1 MEENN
6 NELTRPFCT
15 LLRMISWKGI
25 LIDRKVVGREYKMK
39 HNSKQFLALFMAVS
53 MAVAP
58 VSGVYAEDQNA
69 AVGDTLSENKQDS
82 DEAGQTE
89 PEAAA
94 GQTES
99 EAAAGQTESSV
110 TTDTSQE
117 VTKEAGKNQVAV
129 EKVQNTQEDGTA
141 PQTEP
146 IGEDEI
152 FENITD
158 ISGMAGALKDGE
170 YGVDADHFSAKL
182 TSGGSSKVKI
192 ECQKVIVKN
201 GKATA
206 WINFS
211 SSKYDKVWVKVNGT
225 QNIYHAKPREGE
237 AGVTF
242 EIPVNLNSS
251 MTFMAHTS
259 SMSGKNIAYTINI
272 AIPEDTVP
280 STPSTPDQ
288 TVITEL
294 SFKEGSELSMKE
306 GEVQKLTPQFTPA
319 LSASET
325 APDMTWTSSDPKI
338 VTVAKSGTQ
347 AEVTAVKAGTA
358 EVTVS
363 INNAEG
369 TELKATCKVTVT
381 ASETE
386 NKTLTDGNYQV
397 DVDTGNKMFKV
408 TNCILTSEKG
418 KMYAVITLSGTGYDY
433 LYMGSAADAAEA
445 AAKDYISYVADEAGK
460 YTYKVPVESLD
471 KGIAVAAHSIKKD
484 KWYDRT
490 LIFSSASAKRI
501 IADGTYQVNAEAG
514 GKMFRVTDCVMT
526 VKNGQMTAAVTL
538 SGQGYNRIYLGDVN
552 NASDD
557 EKNWILPDSLLAEQ
571 YTFQIP
577 VEKLDE
583 VMTIAVHTTKSNKW
597 DTRTLTFHSEGMTKI
612 ADSNNG
618 NASNGN
624 NGSNGSLKPGG
635 NNNNPGNGS
644 NGNNQGNAENNNG
657 NSGTT
662 GNNTTNNGKPDQESK
677 YESDLNKSTARVNST
692 TGLKDGVYTPD
703 SFSWSGG
710 TGKVSITC
718 SKVTVTG
725 GQAYATITFSSP
737 HYQYVKANGNV
748 YYPSAKTGSST
759 SFVIPVEL
767 NKNNSVVGMTT
778 AMSTAHEIKYTI
790 FVYIAEAAKANASA
804 RANGKEVTVIGA
816 NGSDSSKTAA
826 ANKKM
831 DEVAPEIIGLEY
843 QSETKAEY
851 AKYFKI
857 YHYDQGITLL
867 EIDMN
872 KKTGRKAAGKKWKE
886 ASEISGLNP
895 AEQEQAALYLNKVIK
910 YLIVPENAEIPAGLD
925 KEVIVVRQPAD
936 HVYAGSNKT
945 ISLMEELGQLDK
957 VTTVGVKKNKCKNE
971 TIKEKMA
978 EKEVIY
984 AGTSG
989 KLNYKKLVK
998 KLKAG
1003 DLLYILSI
1011 DRLGRNYEEILLQ
1024 WRIITKEKQVDVV
1037 VLDMPLLDTRKS
1049 GNDLT
1054 GTFVA
1059 DLVLQILS
1067 YVAQTERENIHQRQ
1081 KEGIAAAKLRGVKF
1095 GRPRKD
1101 VPERFWQL
1109 KEDWEDQKI
1118 TSREAARQ
1126 LSIAQ
1131 DTFLRWVHGK

>member
-1 MEENN
+1 
-6 NELTRPFCT
+6 
-15 LLRMISWKGI
+15 
-25 LIDRKVVGREYKMK
+25 MK

-69 AVGDTLSENKQDS
+69 AVEDTLSENKQDS
-82 DEAGQTE
+82 DEVGHTEPKATAGQTE
-89 PEAAA
+89 SEAAA
-94 GQTES
+94 GQTET

-294 SFKEGSELSMKE
+294 SFKEGTELSMKE

-369 TELKATCKVTVT
+369 TGLKATCKVTVT

-433 LYMGSAADAAEA
+433 LYMGPAADAAEA

-471 KGIAVAAHSIKKD
+471 KGIAVAAHSIKND

-538 SGQGYNRIYLGDVN
+538 SGHGYNKIYLGDVN

-816 NGSDSSKTAA
+816 NGSDSSKTAT

-910 YLIVPENAEIPAGLD
+910 YLIVPENVEIPAGLD

-936 HVYAGSNKT
+936 RVYAGSNKT

-998 KLKAG
+998 NKCNLALLSSSVLPEKRSSKKAAKKKMTA
-1003 DLLYILSI
+1003 Y
-1011 DRLGRNYEEILLQ
+1011 RKMTEKMTLLQ
-1024 WRIITKEKQVDVV
+1024 IPVIVDRAKDEKGKD
-1037 VLDMPLLDTRKS
+1037 
-1049 GNDLT
+1049 
-1054 GTFVA
+1054 A
-1059 DLVLQILS
+1059 
-1067 YVAQTERENIHQRQ
+1067 Q
-1081 KEGIAAAKLRGVKF
+1081 KE
-1095 GRPRKD
+1095 
-1101 VPERFWQL
+1101 
-1109 KEDWEDQKI
+1109 WEKVYQVILGCDGQ
-1118 TSREAARQ
+1118 SAE
-1126 LSIAQ
+1126 
-1131 DTFLRWVHGK
+1131 

>member
-1 MEENN
+1 MEENYN
-6 NELTRPFCT
+6 KLTRPFCT

-25 LIDRKVVGREYKMK
+25 LVDRKVVGREYKMK

-69 AVGDTLSENKQDS
+69 AVEDTLSENKQDS

-89 PEAAA
+89 PEATAGQTESEAAA
-94 GQTES
+94 GQTET

-306 GEVQKLTPQFTPA
+306 GEVQELTPQFTPA

-325 APDMTWTSSDPKI
+325 APDMTWTSSDPEV

-347 AEVTAVKAGTA
+347 AELTAVKAGTA

-577 VEKLDE
+577 VKKLDE

-692 TGLKDGVYTPD
+692 TGLKDGVYAPD

-816 NGSDSSKTAA
+816 NGSDSSKTAT

-910 YLIVPENAEIPAGLD
+910 YLIVPENVEIPAGLD

-998 KLKAG
+998 NKCNLALLSSSVLPEKRSSKKAAKKKMTA
-1003 DLLYILSI
+1003 Y
-1011 DRLGRNYEEILLQ
+1011 RKMTEKMTLLQ
-1024 WRIITKEKQVDVV
+1024 IPVIVDRAKDEKGKD
-1037 VLDMPLLDTRKS
+1037 
-1049 GNDLT
+1049 
-1054 GTFVA
+1054 A
-1059 DLVLQILS
+1059 
-1067 YVAQTERENIHQRQ
+1067 Q
-1081 KEGIAAAKLRGVKF
+1081 KE
-1095 GRPRKD
+1095 
-1101 VPERFWQL
+1101 
-1109 KEDWEDQKI
+1109 WEKVYQVILGCDGQ
-1118 TSREAARQ
+1118 SAE
-1126 LSIAQ
+1126 
-1131 DTFLRWVHGK
+1131 

>member
-1 MEENN
+1 MEENYN
-6 NELTRPFCT
+6 KLTRPFCT

-25 LIDRKVVGREYKMK
+25 LVDRKVVGREYKMK

-69 AVGDTLSENKQDS
+69 AVEDTLSENKQDS
-82 DEAGQTE
+82 DEVGQTE
-89 PEAAA
+89 P
-94 GQTES
+94 

-129 EKVQNTQEDGTA
+129 EKVQNTQEDGTV

-306 GEVQKLTPQFTPA
+306 GEVQELTPQFTPA

-624 NGSNGSLKPGG
+624 NGSNGSLTPGG

-816 NGSDSSKTAA
+816 NGSDSSKTAT

-910 YLIVPENAEIPAGLD
+910 YLIVPENVEIPAGLD

-998 KLKAG
+998 NKCNLALLSSSVLPEKRSSKKAAKKKMTA
-1003 DLLYILSI
+1003 Y
-1011 DRLGRNYEEILLQ
+1011 RKMTEKMTLLQ
-1024 WRIITKEKQVDVV
+1024 IPVIVDRAKDEKGKD
-1037 VLDMPLLDTRKS
+1037 
-1049 GNDLT
+1049 
-1054 GTFVA
+1054 A
-1059 DLVLQILS
+1059 
-1067 YVAQTERENIHQRQ
+1067 Q
-1081 KEGIAAAKLRGVKF
+1081 KE
-1095 GRPRKD
+1095 
-1101 VPERFWQL
+1101 
-1109 KEDWEDQKI
+1109 WEKVYKVILGCDGQ
-1118 TSREAARQ
+1118 SAE
-1126 LSIAQ
+1126 
-1131 DTFLRWVHGK
+1131 

>member
-1 MEENN
+1 
-6 NELTRPFCT
+6 
-15 LLRMISWKGI
+15 
-25 LIDRKVVGREYKMK
+25 MK

-69 AVGDTLSENKQDS
+69 AVEDTLSENKQDS

-99 EAAAGQTESSV
+99 EAAAGQTETEAAAGQTESSV

-306 GEVQKLTPQFTPA
+306 GEVQELTPQFTPA

-325 APDMTWTSSDPKI
+325 APDMTWTSSDPEV

-347 AEVTAVKAGTA
+347 AELTAVKAGTA

-363 INNAEG
+363 IKNAEG

-624 NGSNGSLKPGG
+624 NGSNGSLTPGG

-816 NGSDSSKTAA
+816 NGSDSSKTAT

-936 HVYAGSNKT
+936 RVYAGSNKT

-984 AGTSG
+984 AGTSD

-998 KLKAG
+998 NKCNLALLSSSVLPEKRSSKKAAKKKMTA
-1003 DLLYILSI
+1003 Y
-1011 DRLGRNYEEILLQ
+1011 RKMTEKMTLLQ
-1024 WRIITKEKQVDVV
+1024 IPVIVDRAKDEKGKD
-1037 VLDMPLLDTRKS
+1037 
-1049 GNDLT
+1049 
-1054 GTFVA
+1054 A
-1059 DLVLQILS
+1059 
-1067 YVAQTERENIHQRQ
+1067 Q
-1081 KEGIAAAKLRGVKF
+1081 KE
-1095 GRPRKD
+1095 
-1101 VPERFWQL
+1101 
-1109 KEDWEDQKI
+1109 WEKVYQVILGCDGQ
-1118 TSREAARQ
+1118 SAE
-1126 LSIAQ
+1126 
-1131 DTFLRWVHGK
+1131 

>member
-1 MEENN
+1 MEENYN
-6 NELTRPFCT
+6 KLTRPFCT

-25 LIDRKVVGREYKMK
+25 LVDRKVVGREYKMK

-82 DEAGQTE
+82 DEVGQTE
-89 PEAAA
+89 LEAAA
-94 GQTES
+94 GQTET

-225 QNIYHAKPREGE
+225 QNTYHAKPREGE

-306 GEVQKLTPQFTPA
+306 GEVQELTPQFTPA

-386 NKTLTDGNYQV
+386 NKILTDGSYQV

-433 LYMGSAADAAEA
+433 LYMGPAADAAEA

-624 NGSNGSLKPGG
+624 NGSNGSLTPGG

-804 RANGKEVTVIGA
+804 RANGKEVTVIGV
-816 NGSDSSKTAA
+816 NGSDSSKTAT

-843 QSETKAEY
+843 QSETKVEY

-895 AEQEQAALYLNKVIK
+895 AEQEQAALYLNNVVK

-998 KLKAG
+998 NKCNLALLSSSVLPEKRSSKKAAKKKMTA
-1003 DLLYILSI
+1003 Y
-1011 DRLGRNYEEILLQ
+1011 RKMTEKMTLLQ
-1024 WRIITKEKQVDVV
+1024 IPVIVDRAKDEKGKD
-1037 VLDMPLLDTRKS
+1037 
-1049 GNDLT
+1049 
-1054 GTFVA
+1054 A
-1059 DLVLQILS
+1059 
-1067 YVAQTERENIHQRQ
+1067 Q
-1081 KEGIAAAKLRGVKF
+1081 KE
-1095 GRPRKD
+1095 
-1101 VPERFWQL
+1101 
-1109 KEDWEDQKI
+1109 WEKVYQVILGCDGQ
-1118 TSREAARQ
+1118 SAE
-1126 LSIAQ
+1126 
-1131 DTFLRWVHGK
+1131 

>member
-1 MEENN
+1 
-6 NELTRPFCT
+6 
-15 LLRMISWKGI
+15 
-25 LIDRKVVGREYKMK
+25 MK

-69 AVGDTLSENKQDS
+69 AVENAVNANVQDS
-82 DEAGQTE
+82 AEAGQTE
-89 PEAAA
+89 PDANDRQKENSTAA
-94 GQTES
+94 
-99 EAAAGQTESSV
+99 
-110 TTDTSQE
+110 DTSQE
-117 VTKEAGKNQVAV
+117 AVKEAVGNQPAAGKTQDTMTAQSGTKVENKENSAVKNQAA
-129 EKVQNTQEDGTA
+129 VQNTQKDEASSQAEMDGEDG
-141 PQTEP
+141 
-146 IGEDEI
+146 I
-152 FENITD
+152 FNDLTD
-158 ISGMAGALKDGE
+158 ISGTEDDLKDGE
-170 YGVDADHFSAKL
+170 YSVDADHFSFA
-182 TSGGSSKVKI
+182 GGSGKVTI
-192 ECQKVIVKN
+192 SCQKVIVKD

-206 WINFS
+206 WIYIS
-211 SSKYDKVWVKVNGT
+211 SAKYDKVWVKVNGKQT
-225 QNIYHAKPREGE
+225 RYEAKSEGS
-237 AGVTF
+237 GVVF
-242 EIPVNLNSS
+242 QIPVDLNKQMKI
-251 MTFMAHTS
+251 MTHTMAMS
-259 SMSGKNIAYTINI
+259 SGKNIEYTINI
-272 AIPEDTVP
+272 AIPENAVP
-280 STPSTPDQ
+280 STPSTPEQ
-288 TVITEL
+288 TVITKL
-294 SFKEGSELSMKE
+294 SFKEGTELSME
-306 GEVQKLTPQFTPA
+306 NGEVQKLTPVFAPELT
-319 LSASET
+319 SEEEE
-325 APDMTWTSSDPKI
+325 PDVTWTSSNTDV
-338 VTVAKSGTQ
+338 VTVAKSGTR
-347 AEVTAVKAGTA
+347 AELTAVKAGTA
-358 EVTVS
+358 EVTATFT
-363 INNAEG
+363 NFEG

-386 NKTLTDGNYQV
+386 NKTLTDGNY
-397 DVDTGNKMFKV
+397 
-408 TNCILTSEKG
+408 
-418 KMYAVITLSGTGYDY
+418 
-433 LYMGSAADAAEA
+433 
-445 AAKDYISYVADEAGK
+445 
-460 YTYKVPVESLD
+460 
-471 KGIAVAAHSIKKD
+471 H
-484 KWYDRT
+484 
-490 LIFSSASAKRI
+490 
-501 IADGTYQVNAEAG
+501 VNAEAG

-538 SGQGYNRIYLGDVN
+538 SGQGYNRIYLGDEK
-552 NASDD
+552 NAPGD
-557 EKNWILPDSLLAEQ
+557 EKNWIFPDSLLAEQ

-597 DTRTLTFHSEGMTKI
+597 VTRTLTFHSEGMTKI

-816 NGSDSSKTAA
+816 NGSDSSKMAT

-895 AEQEQAALYLNKVIK
+895 AEQEQAALYLNNVVK

-998 KLKAG
+998 NKCNLALLSSSVLPEKRSSKKAAKKKMTA
-1003 DLLYILSI
+1003 Y
-1011 DRLGRNYEEILLQ
+1011 RKMTEKMTLLQ
-1024 WRIITKEKQVDVV
+1024 IPVIVDRAKDEKGKD
-1037 VLDMPLLDTRKS
+1037 
-1049 GNDLT
+1049 
-1054 GTFVA
+1054 A
-1059 DLVLQILS
+1059 
-1067 YVAQTERENIHQRQ
+1067 Q
-1081 KEGIAAAKLRGVKF
+1081 KE
-1095 GRPRKD
+1095 
-1101 VPERFWQL
+1101 
-1109 KEDWEDQKI
+1109 WEKVYQVILGCDGQ
-1118 TSREAARQ
+1118 SAE
-1126 LSIAQ
+1126 
-1131 DTFLRWVHGK
+1131 

>member
-1 MEENN
+1 
-6 NELTRPFCT
+6 
-15 LLRMISWKGI
+15 
-25 LIDRKVVGREYKMK
+25 MK

-69 AVGDTLSENKQDS
+69 AVENAVNANVQEDSET
-82 DEAGQTE
+82 GQNET
-89 PEAAA
+89 ASNV
-94 GQTES
+94 GQE
-99 EAAAGQTESSV
+99 ESSV
-110 TTDTSQE
+110 TAAGSQEENKTEAAENETTGSTQNMLTGQKDGNVQQDQQQVQNKKAGVQVQEGTDTAAD
-117 VTKEAGKNQVAV
+117 KDAKKNA
-129 EKVQNTQEDGTA
+129 
-141 PQTEP
+141 
-146 IGEDEI
+146 
-152 FENITD
+152 
-158 ISGMAGALKDGE
+158 AL
-170 YGVDADHFSAKL
+170 AKL
-182 TSGGSSKVKI
+182 SAVSGTTDELKEGTYKVETKAGGSSRTSITCEEVEVKD
-192 ECQKVIVKN
+192 

-206 WINFS
+206 RIVFS
-211 SSKYDKVWVKVNGT
+211 SAGYPKLWVNVNGIVKEYEKRT
-225 QNIYHAKPREGE
+225 DSA
-237 AGVTF
+237 AGTSAF
-242 EIPVNLNSS
+242 DIPVDINKEMNVIGYVEKMDSYTEYKLN
-251 MTFMAHTS
+251 
-259 SMSGKNIAYTINI
+259 INI
-272 AIPEDTVP
+272 SKE
-280 STPSTPDQ
+280 
-288 TVITEL
+288 TEP
-294 SFKEGSELSMKE
+294 
-306 GEVQKLTPQFTPA
+306 TTPA
-319 LSASET
+319 V
-325 APDMTWTSSDPKI
+325 P
-338 VTVAKSGTQ
+338 
-347 AEVTAVKAGTA
+347 
-358 EVTVS
+358 
-363 INNAEG
+363 G
-369 TELKATCKVTVT
+369 TESTTPA
-381 ASETE
+381 APETE
-386 NKTLTDGNYQV
+386 NKTLTDGSYQV

-433 LYMGSAADAAEA
+433 LYMGTAADAAEA

-514 GKMFRVTDCVMT
+514 GKMFRVVNCVMK
-526 VKNGQMTAAVTL
+526 VKGGQMMASVTL

-552 NASDD
+552 DAAND
-557 EKNWILPDSLLAEQ
+557 ENNWILPDSLLAEQ

-618 NASNGN
+618 NASNDN
-624 NGSNGSLKPGG
+624 NGSNGSLTPGG
-635 NNNNPGNGS
+635 DNNNSGNTS
-644 NGNNQGNAENNNG
+644 NGNNSGNTG
-657 NSGTT
+657 NT
-662 GNNTTNNGKPDQESK
+662 GNNTTSNGKPDKESK
-677 YESDLNKSTARVNST
+677 YESDLNKSTERVNST

-748 YYPSAKTGSST
+748 YYPSSKTGSST

-790 FVYIAEAAKANASA
+790 FVYIAEAAKDNASA

-816 NGSDSSKTAA
+816 NGSDSKKTAA
-826 ANKKM
+826 ASKKM

-843 QSETKAEY
+843 QSETKAEH

-886 ASEISGLNP
+886 VSETSGLNP
-895 AEQEQAALYLNKVIK
+895 AEQEQAALYLNNVVK

-936 HVYAGSNKT
+936 HVYAGTNKT
-945 ISLMEELGQLDK
+945 ISLMEEQGQLEK
-957 VTTVGVKKNKCKNE
+957 VTAVGVKKNKCSNE
-971 TIKEKMA
+971 TIKTKME
-978 EKEVIY
+978 EKEVVY

-998 KLKAG
+998 NKCNLALLSASVLPEKGSSKKAAKKKMTA
-1003 DLLYILSI
+1003 Y
-1011 DRLGRNYEEILLQ
+1011 RKMTEKMTLLQ
-1024 WRIITKEKQVDVV
+1024 IPVIVDRAKDEKGKD
-1037 VLDMPLLDTRKS
+1037 
-1049 GNDLT
+1049 
-1054 GTFVA
+1054 A
-1059 DLVLQILS
+1059 
-1067 YVAQTERENIHQRQ
+1067 Q
-1081 KEGIAAAKLRGVKF
+1081 KEWGKVYQVILGYDGQSAK
-1095 GRPRKD
+1095 
-1101 VPERFWQL
+1101 
-1109 KEDWEDQKI
+1109 
-1118 TSREAARQ
+1118 
-1126 LSIAQ
+1126 
-1131 DTFLRWVHGK
+1131 

>member
-1 MEENN
+1 MEENYN
-6 NELTRPFCT
+6 KLTRPFCT

-69 AVGDTLSENKQDS
+69 AVEDTLSENKQDS
-82 DEAGQTE
+82 DEVGQTE
-89 PEAAA
+89 PEATV
-94 GQTES
+94 GQTEL

-129 EKVQNTQEDGTA
+129 EKVQNTQEDGTV

-306 GEVQKLTPQFTPA
+306 GEVQELTPQFTPA

-325 APDMTWTSSDPKI
+325 APDMTWTSSDPEV

-347 AEVTAVKAGTA
+347 AELTAVKAGTA

-363 INNAEG
+363 IKNAEG

-624 NGSNGSLKPGG
+624 NGSNGSLIPGG

-816 NGSDSSKTAA
+816 NGSDSSKTAT

-895 AEQEQAALYLNKVIK
+895 AEQEQAALYLNNVVK

-998 KLKAG
+998 NKCNLALLSSSVLPEKRSSKKAAKKKMTA
-1003 DLLYILSI
+1003 Y
-1011 DRLGRNYEEILLQ
+1011 RKMTEKMTLLQ
-1024 WRIITKEKQVDVV
+1024 IPVIVDRAKDEKGKD
-1037 VLDMPLLDTRKS
+1037 
-1049 GNDLT
+1049 
-1054 GTFVA
+1054 A
-1059 DLVLQILS
+1059 
-1067 YVAQTERENIHQRQ
+1067 Q
-1081 KEGIAAAKLRGVKF
+1081 KE
-1095 GRPRKD
+1095 
-1101 VPERFWQL
+1101 
-1109 KEDWEDQKI
+1109 WEKVYQVILGCDGQ
-1118 TSREAARQ
+1118 SAE
-1126 LSIAQ
+1126 
-1131 DTFLRWVHGK
+1131 

>member
-1 MEENN
+1 
-6 NELTRPFCT
+6 
-15 LLRMISWKGI
+15 
-25 LIDRKVVGREYKMK
+25 MK

-69 AVGDTLSENKQDS
+69 AVEDTLSENKQDS
-82 DEAGQTE
+82 DEVGQTE
-89 PEAAA
+89 PEATV
-94 GQTES
+94 GQTEL

-306 GEVQKLTPQFTPA
+306 GEVQELTPQFTPA

-325 APDMTWTSSDPKI
+325 APDMTWTSSDPEV

-347 AEVTAVKAGTA
+347 AELTAVKAGTA

-363 INNAEG
+363 IKNAEG

-571 YTFQIP
+571 YTFRIP

-624 NGSNGSLKPGG
+624 NGSNGSLIPGG

-936 HVYAGSNKT
+936 RVYAGSNKT

-984 AGTSG
+984 AGTSD

-998 KLKAG
+998 NKCNLALLSSSVLPEKRSSKKAAKKKMTA
-1003 DLLYILSI
+1003 Y
-1011 DRLGRNYEEILLQ
+1011 RKMTEKMTLLQ
-1024 WRIITKEKQVDVV
+1024 IPVIVDRAKDEKGKD
-1037 VLDMPLLDTRKS
+1037 
-1049 GNDLT
+1049 
-1054 GTFVA
+1054 A
-1059 DLVLQILS
+1059 
-1067 YVAQTERENIHQRQ
+1067 Q
-1081 KEGIAAAKLRGVKF
+1081 KE
-1095 GRPRKD
+1095 
-1101 VPERFWQL
+1101 
-1109 KEDWEDQKI
+1109 WEKVYQVILGCDGQ
-1118 TSREAARQ
+1118 SAE
-1126 LSIAQ
+1126 
-1131 DTFLRWVHGK
+1131 

>member
-1 MEENN
+1 MEENCN
-6 NELTRPFCT
+6 KLTRPFCT

-69 AVGDTLSENKQDS
+69 AVEDTLSENKQDN

-89 PEAAA
+89 LEAAA
-94 GQTES
+94 GQTET
-99 EAAAGQTESSV
+99 EAATGQTESSV

-117 VTKEAGKNQVAV
+117 VTKETGKNQVAV

-237 AGVTF
+237 AGVAF

-306 GEVQKLTPQFTPA
+306 GEVQELTPQFTPA

-358 EVTVS
+358 EVTATFT
-363 INNAEG
+363 NFEG

-386 NKTLTDGNYQV
+386 NKTLTDGSYQV

-433 LYMGSAADAAEA
+433 LYMGKAADAAEA

-514 GKMFRVTDCVMT
+514 GMMFRVTDCVMT

-538 SGQGYNRIYLGDVN
+538 SSQGYNRIYLGDVN
-552 NASDD
+552 SAPGD
-557 EKNWILPDSLLAEQ
+557 EKNWIFPDSLLAEQ

-624 NGSNGSLKPGG
+624 NGSNGSLTPGG
-635 NNNNPGNGS
+635 NNNNPGNAS

-759 SFVIPVEL
+759 SFVIPVEM

-804 RANGKEVTVIGA
+804 RANGKEVTVIGV
-816 NGSDSSKTAA
+816 NGSDSSKTAT

-843 QSETKAEY
+843 QSETKAEC

-895 AEQEQAALYLNKVIK
+895 AEQEQAALYLNNVVK

-998 KLKAG
+998 NKCNLALLSSSVLPEKRSSKKAAKKKMTA
-1003 DLLYILSI
+1003 Y
-1011 DRLGRNYEEILLQ
+1011 RKMTEKMTLLQ
-1024 WRIITKEKQVDVV
+1024 IPVIVDRAKDEKGKD
-1037 VLDMPLLDTRKS
+1037 
-1049 GNDLT
+1049 
-1054 GTFVA
+1054 A
-1059 DLVLQILS
+1059 
-1067 YVAQTERENIHQRQ
+1067 Q
-1081 KEGIAAAKLRGVKF
+1081 KE
-1095 GRPRKD
+1095 
-1101 VPERFWQL
+1101 
-1109 KEDWEDQKI
+1109 WEKVYQVILGCDGQ
-1118 TSREAARQ
+1118 SAE
-1126 LSIAQ
+1126 
-1131 DTFLRWVHGK
+1131 

>member
-1 MEENN
+1 MEENYN
-6 NELTRPFCT
+6 KLTRPFCT

-69 AVGDTLSENKQDS
+69 AVEDTLSENKQDS
-82 DEAGQTE
+82 DEVGHTEPKATAGQTE
-89 PEAAA
+89 SEAAA
-94 GQTES
+94 GQTET

-251 MTFMAHTS
+251 MSFMAHTS

-294 SFKEGSELSMKE
+294 SFKEGTELSMKE

-386 NKTLTDGNYQV
+386 NKTLTDGSYQV

-433 LYMGSAADAAEA
+433 LYMGPAADAAEA

-471 KGIAVAAHSIKKD
+471 KGIAVAAHSIKND

-538 SGQGYNRIYLGDVN
+538 SGHGYNRIYLGDVN

-635 NNNNPGNGS
+635 NNNDPGNGS

-662 GNNTTNNGKPDQESK
+662 GNNTTNNGKPDKESK
-677 YESDLNKSTARVNST
+677 YESDLNKSTAKVNSA

-816 NGSDSSKTAA
+816 NGSDSSKTAT

-910 YLIVPENAEIPAGLD
+910 YLIVPENVEIPAGLD

-998 KLKAG
+998 NKCNLALLSSSVLPEKRSSKKAAKKKMTA
-1003 DLLYILSI
+1003 Y
-1011 DRLGRNYEEILLQ
+1011 RKMTEKMTLLQ
-1024 WRIITKEKQVDVV
+1024 IPVIVDRAKDEKGKD
-1037 VLDMPLLDTRKS
+1037 
-1049 GNDLT
+1049 
-1054 GTFVA
+1054 A
-1059 DLVLQILS
+1059 
-1067 YVAQTERENIHQRQ
+1067 Q
-1081 KEGIAAAKLRGVKF
+1081 KE
-1095 GRPRKD
+1095 
-1101 VPERFWQL
+1101 
-1109 KEDWEDQKI
+1109 WEKVYQVIWGCDDQ
-1118 TSREAARQ
+1118 SAE
-1126 LSIAQ
+1126 
-1131 DTFLRWVHGK
+1131 

>member
-1 MEENN
+1 
-6 NELTRPFCT
+6 
-15 LLRMISWKGI
+15 MISWKGI
-25 LIDRKVVGREYKMK
+25 LVDRKVVGREYKMK

-69 AVGDTLSENKQDS
+69 AVEDTLSENKQDS

-99 EAAAGQTESSV
+99 EAAAGQTETEAAAGQTESSV

-306 GEVQKLTPQFTPA
+306 GEVQELTPQFTPA

-325 APDMTWTSSDPKI
+325 APDMTWTSSDPEV

-347 AEVTAVKAGTA
+347 AELTAVKAGTA

-363 INNAEG
+363 IKNAEG

-624 NGSNGSLKPGG
+624 NGSNGSLTPGG

-816 NGSDSSKTAA
+816 NGSDSSKTAT

-936 HVYAGSNKT
+936 RVYAGSNKT

-984 AGTSG
+984 AGTSD

-998 KLKAG
+998 NKCNLALLSSSVLPEKRSSKKAAKKKMTA
-1003 DLLYILSI
+1003 Y
-1011 DRLGRNYEEILLQ
+1011 RKMTEKMTLLQ
-1024 WRIITKEKQVDVV
+1024 IPVIVDRAKDEKGKD
-1037 VLDMPLLDTRKS
+1037 
-1049 GNDLT
+1049 
-1054 GTFVA
+1054 A
-1059 DLVLQILS
+1059 
-1067 YVAQTERENIHQRQ
+1067 Q
-1081 KEGIAAAKLRGVKF
+1081 KE
-1095 GRPRKD
+1095 
-1101 VPERFWQL
+1101 
-1109 KEDWEDQKI
+1109 WEKVYQVILGCDGQ
-1118 TSREAARQ
+1118 SAE
-1126 LSIAQ
+1126 
-1131 DTFLRWVHGK
+1131 

>member
-1 MEENN
+1 MEENYN
-6 NELTRPFCT
+6 KLTRPFCT

-69 AVGDTLSENKQDS
+69 AVEDTLSENKQDS
-82 DEAGQTE
+82 DEVGQTEPEATAGQTE
-89 PEAAA
+89 LEAAA
-94 GQTES
+94 GQTET

-129 EKVQNTQEDGTA
+129 EKVQNTQEDGTV

-306 GEVQKLTPQFTPA
+306 GEVQELTPQFTPA

-325 APDMTWTSSDPKI
+325 APDMTWTSSDPEV

-347 AEVTAVKAGTA
+347 AELTAVKAGTA

-363 INNAEG
+363 IKNAEG

-624 NGSNGSLKPGG
+624 NGSNGSLTPGG

-816 NGSDSSKTAA
+816 NGSDSSKTAT

-910 YLIVPENAEIPAGLD
+910 YLIVPENVEIPAGLD

-957 VTTVGVKKNKCKNE
+957 VTTVGVKKNKMQE
-971 TIKEKMA
+971 
-978 EKEVIY
+978 
-984 AGTSG
+984 
-989 KLNYKKLVK
+989 
-998 KLKAG
+998 
-1003 DLLYILSI
+1003 
-1011 DRLGRNYEEILLQ
+1011 
-1024 WRIITKEKQVDVV
+1024 
-1037 VLDMPLLDTRKS
+1037 
-1049 GNDLT
+1049 
-1054 GTFVA
+1054 
-1059 DLVLQILS
+1059 
-1067 YVAQTERENIHQRQ
+1067 
-1081 KEGIAAAKLRGVKF
+1081 
-1095 GRPRKD
+1095 
-1101 VPERFWQL
+1101 
-1109 KEDWEDQKI
+1109 
-1118 TSREAARQ
+1118 
-1126 LSIAQ
+1126 
-1131 DTFLRWVHGK
+1131 

>member
-1 MEENN
+1 MEENYN
-6 NELTRPFCT
+6 KLTRPFCT

-25 LIDRKVVGREYKMK
+25 SVDRKVVGREYKMK

-69 AVGDTLSENKQDS
+69 AVEDTLSENKQDS
-82 DEAGQTE
+82 DEVGQTE

-306 GEVQKLTPQFTPA
+306 GEVQELTPQFTPA

-347 AEVTAVKAGTA
+347 AELTAVKAGTA

-363 INNAEG
+363 IKNAEG

-433 LYMGSAADAAEA
+433 LYMGSAADAAGA

-552 NASDD
+552 NAPDD
-557 EKNWILPDSLLAEQ
+557 KKNWILPDSLLAEQ

-583 VMTIAVHTTKSNKW
+583 VMNIAVHTTKSNKW

-624 NGSNGSLKPGG
+624 NGSNGSLTPGG

-710 TGKVSITC
+710 TGKVNITC

-843 QSETKAEY
+843 QSETKAEH

-895 AEQEQAALYLNKVIK
+895 AEQEQAALYLNKVVK

-998 KLKAG
+998 NKCNLALLSSNVLPEKRSSKKAAKKKMTA
-1003 DLLYILSI
+1003 Y
-1011 DRLGRNYEEILLQ
+1011 RKMTEKMTLLQ
-1024 WRIITKEKQVDVV
+1024 IPVIVDRAKDEKGKD
-1037 VLDMPLLDTRKS
+1037 
-1049 GNDLT
+1049 
-1054 GTFVA
+1054 A
-1059 DLVLQILS
+1059 
-1067 YVAQTERENIHQRQ
+1067 Q
-1081 KEGIAAAKLRGVKF
+1081 KE
-1095 GRPRKD
+1095 
-1101 VPERFWQL
+1101 
-1109 KEDWEDQKI
+1109 WEKVYQVILGCDGQ
-1118 TSREAARQ
+1118 SAE
-1126 LSIAQ
+1126 
-1131 DTFLRWVHGK
+1131 

>member
-1 MEENN
+1 MEENYN
-6 NELTRPFCT
+6 KLTRPFCT

-69 AVGDTLSENKQDS
+69 AVEDTLSENKQDS
-82 DEAGQTE
+82 DEVGQTE
-89 PEAAA
+89 PEATV
-94 GQTES
+94 GQTEL

-225 QNIYHAKPREGE
+225 QNIYHAKPREGG

-294 SFKEGSELSMKE
+294 SFKEGFELSMKE
-306 GEVQKLTPQFTPA
+306 GEVQELTPQFTPA

-325 APDMTWTSSDPKI
+325 APDMTWTSSDPEV

-347 AEVTAVKAGTA
+347 AELTAVKAGTA

-363 INNAEG
+363 IKNAEG

-538 SGQGYNRIYLGDVN
+538 SGRGYNRIYLGDVN

-571 YTFQIP
+571 YTFRIP

-624 NGSNGSLKPGG
+624 NGSNGSLTPGG

-816 NGSDSSKTAA
+816 NGSDSSKTAT

-886 ASEISGLNP
+886 ASETSGLNP
-895 AEQEQAALYLNKVIK
+895 AEQEQAALYLNNVVK

-971 TIKEKMA
+971 TIKEKMT

-998 KLKAG
+998 NKCNLALLSSSVLPEKRSSKKAAKKKMTA
-1003 DLLYILSI
+1003 Y
-1011 DRLGRNYEEILLQ
+1011 RKMTEKMTLLQ
-1024 WRIITKEKQVDVV
+1024 IPVIVDRAKDEKGKD
-1037 VLDMPLLDTRKS
+1037 
-1049 GNDLT
+1049 
-1054 GTFVA
+1054 A
-1059 DLVLQILS
+1059 
-1067 YVAQTERENIHQRQ
+1067 Q
-1081 KEGIAAAKLRGVKF
+1081 KE
-1095 GRPRKD
+1095 
-1101 VPERFWQL
+1101 
-1109 KEDWEDQKI
+1109 WEKVYQVILGCDGQ
-1118 TSREAARQ
+1118 SAE
-1126 LSIAQ
+1126 
-1131 DTFLRWVHGK
+1131 

>member
-1 MEENN
+1 MEENYN
-6 NELTRPFCT
+6 KLTRPFCT

-25 LIDRKVVGREYKMK
+25 LVDRKVVGREYKMK

-69 AVGDTLSENKQDS
+69 AVEDTLSENKQDS
-82 DEAGQTE
+82 DEVGQTE

-94 GQTES
+94 GQTEL

-306 GEVQKLTPQFTPA
+306 GEVQELTPQFTPA

-325 APDMTWTSSDPKI
+325 APDMTWTSSDPEV

-347 AEVTAVKAGTA
+347 AELTAVKAGTA

-363 INNAEG
+363 IKNAEG

-624 NGSNGSLKPGG
+624 NGSNGSLTPGG

-816 NGSDSSKTAA
+816 NGSDSSKTAT

-895 AEQEQAALYLNKVIK
+895 AEQEQAALYLNNVVK

-936 HVYAGSNKT
+936 HVYAGSNKM
-945 ISLMEELGQLDK
+945 ISLMEELEQLDK

-998 KLKAG
+998 NKCNLALLSSSVLPEKRSSKKAAKKKMTA
-1003 DLLYILSI
+1003 Y
-1011 DRLGRNYEEILLQ
+1011 RKMTEKMTLLQ
-1024 WRIITKEKQVDVV
+1024 IPVIVDRAKDEKGKD
-1037 VLDMPLLDTRKS
+1037 
-1049 GNDLT
+1049 
-1054 GTFVA
+1054 A
-1059 DLVLQILS
+1059 
-1067 YVAQTERENIHQRQ
+1067 Q
-1081 KEGIAAAKLRGVKF
+1081 KEWEKVYQVIF
-1095 GRPRKD
+1095 GCD
-1101 VPERFWQL
+1101 GQSAE
-1109 KEDWEDQKI
+1109 
-1118 TSREAARQ
+1118 
-1126 LSIAQ
+1126 
-1131 DTFLRWVHGK
+1131 

>member
-1 MEENN
+1 MEENYN
-6 NELTRPFCT
+6 KLTRPFCT

-25 LIDRKVVGREYKMK
+25 LVDRKVVGREYKMK

-69 AVGDTLSENKQDS
+69 AVENAVNANVQDS
-82 DEAGQTE
+82 AEAGQTE

-94 GQTES
+94 GHTES
-99 EAAAGQTESSV
+99 EAADGHTETEAAAGQTESSV

-117 VTKEAGKNQVAV
+117 VTKEAGKNLVAV

-294 SFKEGSELSMKE
+294 SFKEGTELSMKE

-624 NGSNGSLKPGG
+624 NGSNGSLTPGG

-790 FVYIAEAAKANASA
+790 FVYISEAAKANASA

-816 NGSDSSKTAA
+816 NGSDSSKTAT

-895 AEQEQAALYLNKVIK
+895 AEQEQAALYLNNVVK

-998 KLKAG
+998 NKCNLALLSSSVLPEKRSSKKAAKKKMTA
-1003 DLLYILSI
+1003 Y
-1011 DRLGRNYEEILLQ
+1011 RKMTEKMTLLQ
-1024 WRIITKEKQVDVV
+1024 IPVIVDRAKDEKGKD
-1037 VLDMPLLDTRKS
+1037 
-1049 GNDLT
+1049 
-1054 GTFVA
+1054 A
-1059 DLVLQILS
+1059 
-1067 YVAQTERENIHQRQ
+1067 Q
-1081 KEGIAAAKLRGVKF
+1081 KE
-1095 GRPRKD
+1095 
-1101 VPERFWQL
+1101 
-1109 KEDWEDQKI
+1109 WEKVYQVILGCDGQ
-1118 TSREAARQ
+1118 SAE
-1126 LSIAQ
+1126 
-1131 DTFLRWVHGK
+1131 

>member
-1 MEENN
+1 MEENYN
-6 NELTRPFCT
+6 KLTRPFCT

-69 AVGDTLSENKQDS
+69 AVEDTLSENKQDS
-82 DEAGQTE
+82 DEVGQTE
-89 PEAAA
+89 PEATV
-94 GQTES
+94 GQTEL

-225 QNIYHAKPREGE
+225 QNIYHAKPREGG

-306 GEVQKLTPQFTPA
+306 GEVQELTPQFTPA

-325 APDMTWTSSDPKI
+325 APDMTWTSSDPEV

-347 AEVTAVKAGTA
+347 AELTAVKAGTA

-363 INNAEG
+363 IKNAEG

-624 NGSNGSLKPGG
+624 NGSNGSLTPGG

-816 NGSDSSKTAA
+816 NGSDSSKTAT

-895 AEQEQAALYLNKVIK
+895 AEQEQAALYLNNVVK

-971 TIKEKMA
+971 TIKEKMT

-998 KLKAG
+998 NKCNLALLSSSVLPEKRSSKKAAKKKMTA
-1003 DLLYILSI
+1003 Y
-1011 DRLGRNYEEILLQ
+1011 RKMTEKMTLLQ
-1024 WRIITKEKQVDVV
+1024 IPVIVDRAKDEKGKD
-1037 VLDMPLLDTRKS
+1037 
-1049 GNDLT
+1049 
-1054 GTFVA
+1054 A
-1059 DLVLQILS
+1059 
-1067 YVAQTERENIHQRQ
+1067 Q
-1081 KEGIAAAKLRGVKF
+1081 KE
-1095 GRPRKD
+1095 
-1101 VPERFWQL
+1101 
-1109 KEDWEDQKI
+1109 WEKVYKVILGCDGQ
-1118 TSREAARQ
+1118 SAE
-1126 LSIAQ
+1126 
-1131 DTFLRWVHGK
+1131 

>member
-1 MEENN
+1 MEENYN
-6 NELTRPFCT
+6 KLTRPFCT

-25 LIDRKVVGREYKMK
+25 LVDRKVVGREYKMK

-69 AVGDTLSENKQDS
+69 AVEDTLSENKQDS
-82 DEAGQTE
+82 DEVGQTE

-94 GQTES
+94 GQTEL

-306 GEVQKLTPQFTPA
+306 GEVQELTPQFTPA

-325 APDMTWTSSDPKI
+325 APDMTWTSSDPEV

-347 AEVTAVKAGTA
+347 AELTAVKAGTA

-363 INNAEG
+363 IKNAEG

-624 NGSNGSLKPGG
+624 NGSNGSLTPGG

-816 NGSDSSKTAA
+816 NGSDSSKTAT

-910 YLIVPENAEIPAGLD
+910 YLIVPENVEIPAGLD

-998 KLKAG
+998 NKCNLALLSSSVLPEKRSSKKAAKKKMTA
-1003 DLLYILSI
+1003 Y
-1011 DRLGRNYEEILLQ
+1011 RKMTEKMTLLQ
-1024 WRIITKEKQVDVV
+1024 IPVIVDRAKDEKGKD
-1037 VLDMPLLDTRKS
+1037 
-1049 GNDLT
+1049 
-1054 GTFVA
+1054 A
-1059 DLVLQILS
+1059 
-1067 YVAQTERENIHQRQ
+1067 Q
-1081 KEGIAAAKLRGVKF
+1081 KE
-1095 GRPRKD
+1095 
-1101 VPERFWQL
+1101 
-1109 KEDWEDQKI
+1109 WEKVYKVILGCDGQ
-1118 TSREAARQ
+1118 SAE
-1126 LSIAQ
+1126 
-1131 DTFLRWVHGK
+1131 

>member
-1 MEENN
+1 MEENYN
-6 NELTRPFCT
+6 KLTRPFCT

-69 AVGDTLSENKQDS
+69 AVEDTLSENKQDS

-89 PEAAA
+89 PEATAGQTESEAAA
-94 GQTES
+94 GQTET

-306 GEVQKLTPQFTPA
+306 GEVQELTPQFTPA

-325 APDMTWTSSDPKI
+325 APDMTWTSSDPEV

-347 AEVTAVKAGTA
+347 AELTAVKAGTA

-363 INNAEG
+363 IKNAEG

-624 NGSNGSLKPGG
+624 NGSNGSLTPGG

-804 RANGKEVTVIGA
+804 RANGKEVTVIGV
-816 NGSDSSKTAA
+816 NGSDSSKTAT

-843 QSETKAEY
+843 QSETKVEY

-910 YLIVPENAEIPAGLD
+910 YLIVPENVEIPAGLD

-998 KLKAG
+998 NKCNLALLSSSVLPEKRSSKKAAKKKMTA
-1003 DLLYILSI
+1003 Y
-1011 DRLGRNYEEILLQ
+1011 RKMTEKMTLLQ
-1024 WRIITKEKQVDVV
+1024 IPVIVDRAKDEKGKD
-1037 VLDMPLLDTRKS
+1037 
-1049 GNDLT
+1049 
-1054 GTFVA
+1054 A
-1059 DLVLQILS
+1059 
-1067 YVAQTERENIHQRQ
+1067 Q
-1081 KEGIAAAKLRGVKF
+1081 KE
-1095 GRPRKD
+1095 
-1101 VPERFWQL
+1101 
-1109 KEDWEDQKI
+1109 WEKVYKVILGCDGQ
-1118 TSREAARQ
+1118 SAE
-1126 LSIAQ
+1126 
-1131 DTFLRWVHGK
+1131 

>member
-1 MEENN
+1 MEENYN
-6 NELTRPFCT
+6 KLTRPFCT

-69 AVGDTLSENKQDS
+69 AVEDTLSENKQDS

-99 EAAAGQTESSV
+99 EAAAGQTETEAAAGQTESSV

-294 SFKEGSELSMKE
+294 SFKEGTELSMKE

-369 TELKATCKVTVT
+369 TGLKATCKVTVT

-386 NKTLTDGNYQV
+386 NKILTDGNYQV

-408 TNCILTSEKG
+408 TNCILTAEKG

-433 LYMGSAADAAEA
+433 LYMGPAADAAEA

-471 KGIAVAAHSIKKD
+471 KGIAVAAHSIKND

-816 NGSDSSKTAA
+816 NGSDSSKTAT

-910 YLIVPENAEIPAGLD
+910 YLIVPENVEIPAGLD

-998 KLKAG
+998 NKCNLALLSSSVLPEKRSSKKAAKKKMTA
-1003 DLLYILSI
+1003 Y
-1011 DRLGRNYEEILLQ
+1011 RKMTEKMTLLQ
-1024 WRIITKEKQVDVV
+1024 IPVIVDRAKDEKGKD
-1037 VLDMPLLDTRKS
+1037 
-1049 GNDLT
+1049 
-1054 GTFVA
+1054 A
-1059 DLVLQILS
+1059 
-1067 YVAQTERENIHQRQ
+1067 Q
-1081 KEGIAAAKLRGVKF
+1081 KE
-1095 GRPRKD
+1095 
-1101 VPERFWQL
+1101 
-1109 KEDWEDQKI
+1109 WEKVYKVILGCDGQ
-1118 TSREAARQ
+1118 SAE
-1126 LSIAQ
+1126 
-1131 DTFLRWVHGK
+1131 

>member
-1 MEENN
+1 MEENYN
-6 NELTRPFCT
+6 KLTRPFCT

-69 AVGDTLSENKQDS
+69 AVENAVNANVQDS
-82 DEAGQTE
+82 AEAGQTE
-89 PEAAA
+89 PEATAGQTESEAAA
-94 GQTES
+94 GQTET

-237 AGVTF
+237 AGVAF

-294 SFKEGSELSMKE
+294 SFKEGTELSMKK
-306 GEVQKLTPQFTPA
+306 GEVQELTPQFTPA

-386 NKTLTDGNYQV
+386 NKTLTDGSYQV

-433 LYMGSAADAAEA
+433 LYMGPAADAAEA

-471 KGIAVAAHSIKKD
+471 KGIAVAAHSIKND

-657 NSGTT
+657 NSGST

-737 HYQYVKANGNV
+737 HYQYVKAYGNV

-816 NGSDSSKTAA
+816 NGSDSSKTAT

-910 YLIVPENAEIPAGLD
+910 YLIVPENVEIPAGLD

-998 KLKAG
+998 NKCNLALLSSSVLPEKRSSKKAAKKKMTA
-1003 DLLYILSI
+1003 Y
-1011 DRLGRNYEEILLQ
+1011 RKMTEKMTLLQ
-1024 WRIITKEKQVDVV
+1024 IPVIVDRAKDEKGKD
-1037 VLDMPLLDTRKS
+1037 
-1049 GNDLT
+1049 
-1054 GTFVA
+1054 A
-1059 DLVLQILS
+1059 
-1067 YVAQTERENIHQRQ
+1067 Q
-1081 KEGIAAAKLRGVKF
+1081 KE
-1095 GRPRKD
+1095 
-1101 VPERFWQL
+1101 
-1109 KEDWEDQKI
+1109 WEKVYQVILGCDGQ
-1118 TSREAARQ
+1118 SAE
-1126 LSIAQ
+1126 
-1131 DTFLRWVHGK
+1131 

>member
-1 MEENN
+1 
-6 NELTRPFCT
+6 
-15 LLRMISWKGI
+15 
-25 LIDRKVVGREYKMK
+25 MK

-69 AVGDTLSENKQDS
+69 AVEDTLSENKQDS
-82 DEAGQTE
+82 DEVGQTE
-89 PEAAA
+89 PEATV
-94 GQTES
+94 GQTEL

-306 GEVQKLTPQFTPA
+306 GEVQELTPQFTPA

-325 APDMTWTSSDPKI
+325 APDMTWTSSDPEV

-347 AEVTAVKAGTA
+347 AELTAVKAGTA

-363 INNAEG
+363 IKNAEG

-484 KWYDRT
+484 KWYDRR

-552 NASDD
+552 NASED
-557 EKNWILPDSLLAEQ
+557 EKNWILPDSLLAEK
-571 YTFQIP
+571 YTFRIP

-624 NGSNGSLKPGG
+624 NGSNGSLIPGG

-816 NGSDSSKTAA
+816 NGSDSSKTAT

-895 AEQEQAALYLNKVIK
+895 AEQEQAALYLNNVVK

-945 ISLMEELGQLDK
+945 ISLMGELGQLDK

-971 TIKEKMA
+971 TIKEKMT

-998 KLKAG
+998 NKCNLALLSSSVLPEKRSSKKAAKKKMTA
-1003 DLLYILSI
+1003 Y
-1011 DRLGRNYEEILLQ
+1011 RKMTEKMTLLQ
-1024 WRIITKEKQVDVV
+1024 IPVIVDRAKDEKGKD
-1037 VLDMPLLDTRKS
+1037 
-1049 GNDLT
+1049 
-1054 GTFVA
+1054 A
-1059 DLVLQILS
+1059 
-1067 YVAQTERENIHQRQ
+1067 Q
-1081 KEGIAAAKLRGVKF
+1081 KE
-1095 GRPRKD
+1095 
-1101 VPERFWQL
+1101 
-1109 KEDWEDQKI
+1109 WEKVYQVILGCDGQ
-1118 TSREAARQ
+1118 SAE
-1126 LSIAQ
+1126 
-1131 DTFLRWVHGK
+1131 

>member
-1 MEENN
+1 MEENYN
-6 NELTRPFCT
+6 KLTRPFCT

-69 AVGDTLSENKQDS
+69 AVEDTLSENKQDS
-82 DEAGQTE
+82 DEVGQTE
-89 PEAAA
+89 PEATV
-94 GQTES
+94 GQTEL

-306 GEVQKLTPQFTPA
+306 GEVQELTPQFTPA

-325 APDMTWTSSDPKI
+325 APDMTWTSSDPEV

-347 AEVTAVKAGTA
+347 AELTAVKAGTA

-363 INNAEG
+363 IKNAEG

-624 NGSNGSLKPGG
+624 NGSNGSLTPGG

-710 TGKVSITC
+710 TGKVSINC

-816 NGSDSSKTAA
+816 NGSDSSKTAT

-895 AEQEQAALYLNKVIK
+895 AEQEQAALYLNNVVK

-971 TIKEKMA
+971 TIKEKMT

-998 KLKAG
+998 NKCNLALLSSSVLPEKRSSKKAAKKKMTA
-1003 DLLYILSI
+1003 Y
-1011 DRLGRNYEEILLQ
+1011 RKMTEKMTLLQ
-1024 WRIITKEKQVDVV
+1024 IPVIVDRAKDEKGKD
-1037 VLDMPLLDTRKS
+1037 
-1049 GNDLT
+1049 
-1054 GTFVA
+1054 A
-1059 DLVLQILS
+1059 
-1067 YVAQTERENIHQRQ
+1067 Q
-1081 KEGIAAAKLRGVKF
+1081 KE
-1095 GRPRKD
+1095 
-1101 VPERFWQL
+1101 
-1109 KEDWEDQKI
+1109 WEKVYQVILGCDGQ
-1118 TSREAARQ
+1118 SAE
-1126 LSIAQ
+1126 
-1131 DTFLRWVHGK
+1131 

>member
-1 MEENN
+1 MEENYN
-6 NELTRPFCT
+6 KLTRPFCT

-69 AVGDTLSENKQDS
+69 AVEDTLSENKQDS
-82 DEAGQTE
+82 DEVGQTE
-89 PEAAA
+89 PEATV
-94 GQTES
+94 GQTEP

-306 GEVQKLTPQFTPA
+306 GEVQELTPQFTPA

-325 APDMTWTSSDPKI
+325 APDMTWTSSDPEV

-347 AEVTAVKAGTA
+347 AELTAVKAGTA

-363 INNAEG
+363 IKNAEG

-571 YTFQIP
+571 YTFRIP

-624 NGSNGSLKPGG
+624 NGSNGSLIPGG

-816 NGSDSSKTAA
+816 NGSDSSKTVA

-895 AEQEQAALYLNKVIK
+895 AEQEQAALYLNNVVK

-971 TIKEKMA
+971 TIKEKMT

-998 KLKAG
+998 NKCNLALLSSSVLPEKRSSKKAAKKKMTA
-1003 DLLYILSI
+1003 Y
-1011 DRLGRNYEEILLQ
+1011 RKMTEKMTLLQ
-1024 WRIITKEKQVDVV
+1024 IPVIVDRAKDEKGKD
-1037 VLDMPLLDTRKS
+1037 
-1049 GNDLT
+1049 
-1054 GTFVA
+1054 A
-1059 DLVLQILS
+1059 
-1067 YVAQTERENIHQRQ
+1067 Q
-1081 KEGIAAAKLRGVKF
+1081 KE
-1095 GRPRKD
+1095 
-1101 VPERFWQL
+1101 
-1109 KEDWEDQKI
+1109 WEKVYQVILGCDGQ
-1118 TSREAARQ
+1118 SGE
-1126 LSIAQ
+1126 
-1131 DTFLRWVHGK
+1131 

>member
-1 MEENN
+1 
-6 NELTRPFCT
+6 
-15 LLRMISWKGI
+15 
-25 LIDRKVVGREYKMK
+25 MK

-82 DEAGQTE
+82 DEVGQTE
-89 PEAAA
+89 SEAAA
-94 GQTES
+94 GQTEP

-141 PQTEP
+141 TQTEP

-306 GEVQKLTPQFTPA
+306 GEVQELTPQFTPA

-325 APDMTWTSSDPKI
+325 APDMTWTSSDPEV

-347 AEVTAVKAGTA
+347 AELTAVKAGTA

-363 INNAEG
+363 IKNAEG

-571 YTFQIP
+571 YTFRIP

-624 NGSNGSLKPGG
+624 NGSNGSLTPGG

-790 FVYIAEAAKANASA
+790 LY
-804 RANGKEVTVIGA
+804 
-816 NGSDSSKTAA
+816 
-826 ANKKM
+826 
-831 DEVAPEIIGLEY
+831 
-843 QSETKAEY
+843 
-851 AKYFKI
+851 
-857 YHYDQGITLL
+857 TL
-867 EIDMN
+867 
-872 KKTGRKAAGKKWKE
+872 
-886 ASEISGLNP
+886 P
-895 AEQEQAALYLNKVIK
+895 
-910 YLIVPENAEIPAGLD
+910 
-925 KEVIVVRQPAD
+925 
-936 HVYAGSNKT
+936 
-945 ISLMEELGQLDK
+945 
-957 VTTVGVKKNKCKNE
+957 
-971 TIKEKMA
+971 
-978 EKEVIY
+978 
-984 AGTSG
+984 
-989 KLNYKKLVK
+989 
-998 KLKAG
+998 
-1003 DLLYILSI
+1003 
-1011 DRLGRNYEEILLQ
+1011 
-1024 WRIITKEKQVDVV
+1024 KQQKP
-1037 VLDMPLLDTRKS
+1037 M
-1049 GNDLT
+1049 
-1054 GTFVA
+1054 
-1059 DLVLQILS
+1059 
-1067 YVAQTERENIHQRQ
+1067 HQREPTE
-1081 KEGIAAAKLRGVKF
+1081 KK
-1095 GRPRKD
+1095 
-1101 VPERFWQL
+1101 
-1109 KEDWEDQKI
+1109 
-1118 TSREAARQ
+1118 
-1126 LSIAQ
+1126 
-1131 DTFLRWVHGK
+1131 

>member
-1 MEENN
+1 
-6 NELTRPFCT
+6 
-15 LLRMISWKGI
+15 
-25 LIDRKVVGREYKMK
+25 MK

-69 AVGDTLSENKQDS
+69 AVEDTLSENKQDN

-89 PEAAA
+89 LEAAA
-94 GQTES
+94 GQTET
-99 EAAAGQTESSV
+99 EAATGQTESSV

-117 VTKEAGKNQVAV
+117 VTKETGKNQVAV

-237 AGVTF
+237 AGVAF

-306 GEVQKLTPQFTPA
+306 GEVQELTPQFTPA

-347 AEVTAVKAGTA
+347 AELTAVKAGTA

-363 INNAEG
+363 IKNAEG

-418 KMYAVITLSGTGYDY
+418 KMYAVITLRGTGYDY
-433 LYMGSAADAAEA
+433 LYMGKAADAAEA

-514 GKMFRVTDCVMT
+514 GMMFRVTDCVMT

-538 SGQGYNRIYLGDVN
+538 SSQGYNRIYLGDVN
-552 NASDD
+552 SAPGD
-557 EKNWILPDSLLAEQ
+557 EKNWIFPDSLLAEQ

-624 NGSNGSLKPGG
+624 NGSNGSLTPGG
-635 NNNNPGNGS
+635 NNNNPGNAS

-759 SFVIPVEL
+759 SFVIPVEM

-804 RANGKEVTVIGA
+804 RANGKEVTVIGV
-816 NGSDSSKTAA
+816 NGSDSSKTAT

-843 QSETKAEY
+843 QSETKAEC

-895 AEQEQAALYLNKVIK
+895 AEQEQAALYLNNVVK

-998 KLKAG
+998 NKCNLALLSSSVLPEKRSSKKAAKKKMTA
-1003 DLLYILSI
+1003 Y
-1011 DRLGRNYEEILLQ
+1011 RKMTEKMTLLQ
-1024 WRIITKEKQVDVV
+1024 IPVIVDRAKDEKGKD
-1037 VLDMPLLDTRKS
+1037 
-1049 GNDLT
+1049 
-1054 GTFVA
+1054 A
-1059 DLVLQILS
+1059 
-1067 YVAQTERENIHQRQ
+1067 Q
-1081 KEGIAAAKLRGVKF
+1081 KE
-1095 GRPRKD
+1095 
-1101 VPERFWQL
+1101 
-1109 KEDWEDQKI
+1109 WEKVYQVILGCDGQ
-1118 TSREAARQ
+1118 SAE
-1126 LSIAQ
+1126 
-1131 DTFLRWVHGK
+1131 

>member
-1 MEENN
+1 MEENYN
-6 NELTRPFCT
+6 KLTRPFCT

-69 AVGDTLSENKQDS
+69 AVEDTLSENKQDS
-82 DEAGQTE
+82 DEVGHTEPEATAGQTE
-89 PEAAA
+89 SEAAA
-94 GQTES
+94 GQTET

-294 SFKEGSELSMKE
+294 SFKEGTELSMKE

-433 LYMGSAADAAEA
+433 LYMGPAADAAEA

-471 KGIAVAAHSIKKD
+471 KGIAVAAHSIKND

-612 ADSNNG
+612 EDSNNG

-816 NGSDSSKTAA
+816 NGSDSSKTAT

-910 YLIVPENAEIPAGLD
+910 YLIVPENVEIPAGLD

-998 KLKAG
+998 NKCNLALLSSSVLPEKRSSKKAAKKKMTA
-1003 DLLYILSI
+1003 Y
-1011 DRLGRNYEEILLQ
+1011 RKMTEKMTLLQ
-1024 WRIITKEKQVDVV
+1024 IPVIVDRAKDEKGKD
-1037 VLDMPLLDTRKS
+1037 
-1049 GNDLT
+1049 
-1054 GTFVA
+1054 A
-1059 DLVLQILS
+1059 
-1067 YVAQTERENIHQRQ
+1067 Q
-1081 KEGIAAAKLRGVKF
+1081 KE
-1095 GRPRKD
+1095 
-1101 VPERFWQL
+1101 
-1109 KEDWEDQKI
+1109 WEKVYKVILGCDGQ
-1118 TSREAARQ
+1118 SAE
-1126 LSIAQ
+1126 
-1131 DTFLRWVHGK
+1131 

>member
-1 MEENN
+1 MEENYN
-6 NELTRPFCT
+6 KLTRPFCT

-69 AVGDTLSENKQDS
+69 AVEDTLSENKQDS
-82 DEAGQTE
+82 DEVGQTE
-89 PEAAA
+89 PEATV
-94 GQTES
+94 GQTEL

-225 QNIYHAKPREGE
+225 QNIYHAKPREGG

-306 GEVQKLTPQFTPA
+306 GEVQELTPQFTPA

-325 APDMTWTSSDPKI
+325 APDMTWTSSDPEV

-347 AEVTAVKAGTA
+347 AELTAVKAGTA

-363 INNAEG
+363 IKNAEG

-460 YTYKVPVESLD
+460 YIYKVPVESLD

-624 NGSNGSLKPGG
+624 NGSNGSLTPGG

-816 NGSDSSKTAA
+816 NGSDSSKTAT

-895 AEQEQAALYLNKVIK
+895 AEQEQAALYLNNVVK

-971 TIKEKMA
+971 TIKEKMT

-998 KLKAG
+998 NKCNLALLSSSVLPEKRSSKKAAKKKMTA
-1003 DLLYILSI
+1003 Y
-1011 DRLGRNYEEILLQ
+1011 RKMTEKMTLLQ
-1024 WRIITKEKQVDVV
+1024 IPVIVDRAKDEKGKD
-1037 VLDMPLLDTRKS
+1037 
-1049 GNDLT
+1049 
-1054 GTFVA
+1054 A
-1059 DLVLQILS
+1059 
-1067 YVAQTERENIHQRQ
+1067 Q
-1081 KEGIAAAKLRGVKF
+1081 KE
-1095 GRPRKD
+1095 
-1101 VPERFWQL
+1101 
-1109 KEDWEDQKI
+1109 WEKVYQVILGCDGQ
-1118 TSREAARQ
+1118 SAE
-1126 LSIAQ
+1126 
-1131 DTFLRWVHGK
+1131 

>member
-1 MEENN
+1 MEENYN
-6 NELTRPFCT
+6 KLTRPFCT

-69 AVGDTLSENKQDS
+69 AVEDTLSENKQDS
-82 DEAGQTE
+82 DEVGQTE
-89 PEAAA
+89 LEAAA
-94 GQTES
+94 GQTET

-129 EKVQNTQEDGTA
+129 EKVQNTQEDGTV

-306 GEVQKLTPQFTPA
+306 GEVQELTPQFTPA

-325 APDMTWTSSDPKI
+325 APDMTWTSSDPEV

-347 AEVTAVKAGTA
+347 AELTAVKAGTA

-363 INNAEG
+363 IKNAEG

-624 NGSNGSLKPGG
+624 NGSNGSLTPGG

-816 NGSDSSKTAA
+816 NGSDSSKTAT

-910 YLIVPENAEIPAGLD
+910 YLIVPENVEIPAGLD

-998 KLKAG
+998 NKCNLALLSSSVLPEKRSSKKAAKKKMTA
-1003 DLLYILSI
+1003 Y
-1011 DRLGRNYEEILLQ
+1011 RKMTEKMTLLQ
-1024 WRIITKEKQVDVV
+1024 IPVIVDRAKDEKGKD
-1037 VLDMPLLDTRKS
+1037 
-1049 GNDLT
+1049 
-1054 GTFVA
+1054 A
-1059 DLVLQILS
+1059 
-1067 YVAQTERENIHQRQ
+1067 Q
-1081 KEGIAAAKLRGVKF
+1081 KE
-1095 GRPRKD
+1095 
-1101 VPERFWQL
+1101 
-1109 KEDWEDQKI
+1109 WEKVYQVILGCDGQ
-1118 TSREAARQ
+1118 SAE
-1126 LSIAQ
+1126 
-1131 DTFLRWVHGK
+1131 

>member
-1 MEENN
+1 MEENYN
-6 NELTRPFCT
+6 KLTRPFCT

-25 LIDRKVVGREYKMK
+25 LVDRKVVGREYKMK

-69 AVGDTLSENKQDS
+69 AVENAVNANVQDS

-89 PEAAA
+89 PEDTAGQTESEAAA
-94 GQTES
+94 GQTET

-306 GEVQKLTPQFTPA
+306 GEVQELTPQFTPA

-325 APDMTWTSSDPKI
+325 APDMTWTSSDPEV

-347 AEVTAVKAGTA
+347 AELTAVKAGTA

-363 INNAEG
+363 IKNAEG

-816 NGSDSSKTAA
+816 NGSDSSKTAT

-910 YLIVPENAEIPAGLD
+910 YLIVPENVEIPAGLD
-925 KEVIVVRQPAD
+925 KEVIVVKQPAD

-998 KLKAG
+998 NKCNLALLSSSVLPEKRSSKKAAKKKMTA
-1003 DLLYILSI
+1003 Y
-1011 DRLGRNYEEILLQ
+1011 RKMTEKMTLLQ
-1024 WRIITKEKQVDVV
+1024 IPVIVDRAKDEKGKD
-1037 VLDMPLLDTRKS
+1037 
-1049 GNDLT
+1049 
-1054 GTFVA
+1054 A
-1059 DLVLQILS
+1059 
-1067 YVAQTERENIHQRQ
+1067 Q
-1081 KEGIAAAKLRGVKF
+1081 KE
-1095 GRPRKD
+1095 
-1101 VPERFWQL
+1101 
-1109 KEDWEDQKI
+1109 WEKVYKVILGCDGQ
-1118 TSREAARQ
+1118 SAE
-1126 LSIAQ
+1126 
-1131 DTFLRWVHGK
+1131 

>member
-69 AVGDTLSENKQDS
+69 AVEDTLSENKQDN

-94 GQTES
+94 GQTEP

-170 YGVDADHFSAKL
+170 YSVDADHFSAKL

-259 SMSGKNIAYTINI
+259 SRSGKNIAYTINI

-306 GEVQKLTPQFTPA
+306 GEVQELTPQFTPA

-386 NKTLTDGNYQV
+386 NKTLTDGSYQV

-433 LYMGSAADAAEA
+433 LYMGPAADAAEA

-538 SGQGYNRIYLGDVN
+538 SGHGYNRIYLGDVN

-816 NGSDSSKTAA
+816 NGSDSSKTAT

-998 KLKAG
+998 NKCNLALLSSSVLPEKRSSKKAAKKKMTA
-1003 DLLYILSI
+1003 Y
-1011 DRLGRNYEEILLQ
+1011 RKMTEKMTLLQ
-1024 WRIITKEKQVDVV
+1024 IPVIVDRAKDEKGKD
-1037 VLDMPLLDTRKS
+1037 
-1049 GNDLT
+1049 
-1054 GTFVA
+1054 A
-1059 DLVLQILS
+1059 
-1067 YVAQTERENIHQRQ
+1067 Q
-1081 KEGIAAAKLRGVKF
+1081 KE
-1095 GRPRKD
+1095 
-1101 VPERFWQL
+1101 
-1109 KEDWEDQKI
+1109 WEKVYQVIWGCDGQ
-1118 TSREAARQ
+1118 SAE
-1126 LSIAQ
+1126 
-1131 DTFLRWVHGK
+1131 

>member
-1 MEENN
+1 
-6 NELTRPFCT
+6 
-15 LLRMISWKGI
+15 
-25 LIDRKVVGREYKMK
+25 MK

-69 AVGDTLSENKQDS
+69 AVEDTLSENKQDS
-82 DEAGQTE
+82 DEVGQTE
-89 PEAAA
+89 PEATV
-94 GQTES
+94 GQTEL

-306 GEVQKLTPQFTPA
+306 GEVQELTPQFTPA

-325 APDMTWTSSDPKI
+325 APDMTWTSSDPEV

-347 AEVTAVKAGTA
+347 AELTAVKAGTA

-363 INNAEG
+363 IKNAEG

-571 YTFQIP
+571 YTFRIP

-624 NGSNGSLKPGG
+624 NGSNGSLIPGG

-816 NGSDSSKTAA
+816 NGSDSSKTAT

-895 AEQEQAALYLNKVIK
+895 AEQEQAALYLNNVVK

-971 TIKEKMA
+971 TIKEKMT

-998 KLKAG
+998 NKCNLALLSSSVLPEKRSSKKAAKKKMTA
-1003 DLLYILSI
+1003 Y
-1011 DRLGRNYEEILLQ
+1011 RKMTEKMTLLQ
-1024 WRIITKEKQVDVV
+1024 IPVIVDRAKDEKGKD
-1037 VLDMPLLDTRKS
+1037 
-1049 GNDLT
+1049 
-1054 GTFVA
+1054 A
-1059 DLVLQILS
+1059 
-1067 YVAQTERENIHQRQ
+1067 Q
-1081 KEGIAAAKLRGVKF
+1081 KE
-1095 GRPRKD
+1095 
-1101 VPERFWQL
+1101 
-1109 KEDWEDQKI
+1109 WEKVYQVILGCDGQ
-1118 TSREAARQ
+1118 SAE
-1126 LSIAQ
+1126 
-1131 DTFLRWVHGK
+1131 

>member
-1 MEENN
+1 MEENYN
-6 NELTRPFCT
+6 KLTRPFCT

-25 LIDRKVVGREYKMK
+25 LVDRKVVGREYKMK

-69 AVGDTLSENKQDS
+69 AVEDTLSENKQDS
-82 DEAGQTE
+82 DEVGQTEPEATAGQTE
-89 PEAAA
+89 LEAAA
-94 GQTES
+94 GQTET

-129 EKVQNTQEDGTA
+129 EKVQNTQEDGTV

-306 GEVQKLTPQFTPA
+306 GEVQELTPQFTPA

-325 APDMTWTSSDPKI
+325 APDMTWTSSDPEV

-347 AEVTAVKAGTA
+347 AELTAVKAGTA

-363 INNAEG
+363 IKNAEG

-624 NGSNGSLKPGG
+624 NGSNGSLTPGG

-816 NGSDSSKTAA
+816 NGSDSSKTAT

-910 YLIVPENAEIPAGLD
+910 YLIVPENVEIPAGLD

-998 KLKAG
+998 NKCNLALLSSSVLPEKRSSKKAAKKKMTA
-1003 DLLYILSI
+1003 Y
-1011 DRLGRNYEEILLQ
+1011 RKMTEKMTLLQ
-1024 WRIITKEKQVDVV
+1024 IPVIVDRAKDEKGKD
-1037 VLDMPLLDTRKS
+1037 
-1049 GNDLT
+1049 
-1054 GTFVA
+1054 A
-1059 DLVLQILS
+1059 
-1067 YVAQTERENIHQRQ
+1067 Q
-1081 KEGIAAAKLRGVKF
+1081 KE
-1095 GRPRKD
+1095 
-1101 VPERFWQL
+1101 
-1109 KEDWEDQKI
+1109 WEKVYQVILGCDGQ
-1118 TSREAARQ
+1118 SAE
-1126 LSIAQ
+1126 
-1131 DTFLRWVHGK
+1131 

>member
-1 MEENN
+1 MEENYN
-6 NELTRPFCT
+6 KLTRPFCT

-69 AVGDTLSENKQDS
+69 AVEDTLSENKQDS
-82 DEAGQTE
+82 DEVGQTEPEATAGQTE
-89 PEAAA
+89 SEAAA
-94 GQTES
+94 GQTET

-280 STPSTPDQ
+280 STPSIPDQ

-325 APDMTWTSSDPKI
+325 APDMTWTSSDPEV

-490 LIFSSASAKRI
+490 LIFSSVSAKRI

-624 NGSNGSLKPGG
+624 NGSNGSLTPGG

-895 AEQEQAALYLNKVIK
+895 AEQEQAALYLNNVVK

-936 HVYAGSNKT
+936 HVYAGSNKM

-971 TIKEKMA
+971 TIKEKMT

-998 KLKAG
+998 NKCNLALLSSSVLPEKRSSKKAAKKKMTA
-1003 DLLYILSI
+1003 Y
-1011 DRLGRNYEEILLQ
+1011 RKMTEKMTLLQ
-1024 WRIITKEKQVDVV
+1024 IPVIVDRAKDEKGKD
-1037 VLDMPLLDTRKS
+1037 
-1049 GNDLT
+1049 
-1054 GTFVA
+1054 A
-1059 DLVLQILS
+1059 
-1067 YVAQTERENIHQRQ
+1067 Q
-1081 KEGIAAAKLRGVKF
+1081 KE
-1095 GRPRKD
+1095 
-1101 VPERFWQL
+1101 
-1109 KEDWEDQKI
+1109 WEKVYQVILGCDGQ
-1118 TSREAARQ
+1118 SAE
-1126 LSIAQ
+1126 
-1131 DTFLRWVHGK
+1131 

>member
-1 MEENN
+1 MEENYN
-6 NELTRPFCT
+6 KLTRPFCT

-25 LIDRKVVGREYKMK
+25 LVDRKVVGREYKMK

-69 AVGDTLSENKQDS
+69 AVEDTLSENKQDS
-82 DEAGQTE
+82 DEVGQTE

-99 EAAAGQTESSV
+99 EAAAGQTETEAAAGQTESSV

-306 GEVQKLTPQFTPA
+306 GEVQELTPQFTPA

-325 APDMTWTSSDPKI
+325 APDMTWTSSDPEV

-347 AEVTAVKAGTA
+347 AELTAVKAGTA

-363 INNAEG
+363 IKNAEG

-460 YTYKVPVESLD
+460 YIYKVPVESLD

-571 YTFQIP
+571 YTFRIP

-624 NGSNGSLKPGG
+624 NGSNGSLTPGG

-816 NGSDSSKTAA
+816 NGSDSSKTAT

-886 ASEISGLNP
+886 ASETSGLNP
-895 AEQEQAALYLNKVIK
+895 AEQEQAALYLNKVVK

-978 EKEVIY
+978 EKEVDY

-998 KLKAG
+998 SKCNLALLSSSVLPEKRSSKKAAKKKMTA
-1003 DLLYILSI
+1003 Y
-1011 DRLGRNYEEILLQ
+1011 RKMTEKMTLLQ
-1024 WRIITKEKQVDVV
+1024 IPVIVDRAKDEKGKD
-1037 VLDMPLLDTRKS
+1037 
-1049 GNDLT
+1049 
-1054 GTFVA
+1054 A
-1059 DLVLQILS
+1059 
-1067 YVAQTERENIHQRQ
+1067 Q
-1081 KEGIAAAKLRGVKF
+1081 KE
-1095 GRPRKD
+1095 
-1101 VPERFWQL
+1101 
-1109 KEDWEDQKI
+1109 WEKVYQVILECDSQ
-1118 TSREAARQ
+1118 SAE
-1126 LSIAQ
+1126 
-1131 DTFLRWVHGK
+1131 